1 MLGSAD
7 EAAQPAIRV
16 GFALPPWVFP
26 VYLASWH
33 GVDGRTASVLLLGNL
48 TGGYLLRTL
57 VVEASGAC
65 AWDGA
70 VPYPPETD
78 EARVWNQV
86 EQMLDLIGVM
96 AEWEPDEP
104 TVVDVTGFGVGR
116 EAMRAR

>member
-33 GVDGRTASVLLLGNL
+33 GVDGRTASVLLFGNL
-48 TGGYLLRTL
+48 AGGYLLRT
-57 VVEASGAC
+57 VVLEASGAC

-70 VPYPPETD
+70 TPFEPGTD
-78 EARVWNQV
+78 PQTVWDHV
-86 EQMLDLIGVM
+86 ERQLDLIGAVG
-96 AEWEPDEP
+96 EWGPDEP
-104 TVVDVTGFGVGR
+104 TVVDAAGFGAGTETVRGR
-116 EAMRAR
+116 